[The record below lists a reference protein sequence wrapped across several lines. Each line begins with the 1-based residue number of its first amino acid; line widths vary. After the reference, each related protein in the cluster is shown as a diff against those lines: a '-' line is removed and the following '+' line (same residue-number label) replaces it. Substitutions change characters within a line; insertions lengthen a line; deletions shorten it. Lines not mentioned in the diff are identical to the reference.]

1 MKWILV
7 IVTVAIVGCAPTLQH
22 TTASEAEIKHEAAT
36 QKRLA
41 EQIRKERESRLG
53 KVAAS
58 VKAASVY
65 YCKQLETAPDNC
77 RYPVMLVEDQEINA
91 YADGKKVYIPVG
103 MIRFVENDDEL
114 ALVVGHELAHNIL
127 AHSNKK
133 LGNAVLGTLVDVLVL
148 ATTGVDTGGTFGDAG
163 ARAYSKDFESEA
175 DYLGLYIAA
184 RAGYDIDTAPLFWRR
199 MSIEHPS
206 AIIERYNS
214 THPSN
219 PARFVSLA
227 ATADEIRL
235 KQDSGLALLPTVR
248 GQEQSATA
256 IATTTEPPPT
266 PITKKMPKDEIVIG
280 QYAYQVAN
288 IAKESGCTDE
298 NGIIPA
304 VTLTNTVP
312 GQEYYRALCK
322 NITPIDY
329 LCAYQQCTVIEGGM

>member
-7 IVTVAIVGCAPTLQH
+7 VITIAIVGCAPTLQH
-22 TTASEAEIKHEAAT
+22 TTATEADIKREEAI

-41 EQIRKERESRLG
+41 EKIHKERESRLA

-77 RYPVMLVEDQEINA
+77 RFPVVLVKDQEINA

-114 ALVVGHELAHNIL
+114 ALVVGHELSHNIL

-133 LGNAVLGTLVDVLVL
+133 LGNAILGTLVDVLVL

-163 ARAYSKDFESEA
+163 AKAYSKGFESEA
-175 DYLGLYIAA
+175 DYLGLYITA

-219 PARFVSLA
+219 SARFASLA

-235 KQDSGLALLPTVR
+235 KQDNGLALLPTTR
-248 GQEQSATA
+248 GQEQTATS
-256 IATTTEPPPT
+256 IAGTTESSSA
-266 PITKKMPKDEIVIG
+266 PITKKSPKDEIVLG
-280 QYAYQVAN
+280 QYAYQ
-288 IAKESGCTDE
+288 IQHLAKESGCTNED
-298 NGIIPA
+298 GIVPA
-304 VTLTNTVP
+304 VTLTNTVS

-322 NITPIDY
+322 NIATIDY
-329 LCAYQQCTVIEGGM
+329 LCAYQQCSVIAKQE